1 MDSNRAAQPDSL
13 DELDAL
19 VAGYDSDDDAAQDLA
34 LAQAESLAHR
44 IWGSYR
50 EAILCLARRAEGGG
64 DDPVA
69 AAMAALRLREEAD
82 EPGHL
87 IDIARRRRRR
97 MPPSAGDAVVALYG
111 DEVLARAPT
120 PFERIF
126 ITAARS
132 LADPGEDPL
141 DPFARLAG
149 WVVPWHVPPE
159 PLRVL
164 VAAAWPLPFSVAAA
178 RDEARLWEE
187 RRRQRASLD
196 AGPTAA
202 LPTACAARHR
212 AVVDLWRADL
222 CAASP
227 ADLAARLEYWVEF
240 GGDDGKG
247 YKVLQDD
254 LAAMSLPAVP
264 PDGSRERIRR
274 LKTAHPDW
282 SLAQIGAVLGISRQA
297 VHKHLKRDGG

>member
-1 MDSNRAAQPDSL
+1 
-13 DELDAL
+13 
-19 VAGYDSDDDAAQDLA
+19 
-34 LAQAESLAHR
+34 
-44 IWGSYR
+44 
-50 EAILCLARRAEGGG
+50 
-64 DDPVA
+64 
-69 AAMAALRLREEAD
+69 MAALRLREEAD

-87 IDIARRRRRR
+87 IHLTRRRRRR
-97 MPPSAGDAVVALYG
+97 SQPSARDAVVALYG
-111 DEVLARAPT
+111 DEALARAPT
-120 PFERIF
+120 PFEQIF

-149 WVVPWHVPPE
+149 WAVPWHIPPE

-164 VAAAWPLPFSVAAA
+164 VASVLPLPLSVAAA

-187 RRRQRASLD
+187 RRRQRACLD
-196 AGPTAA
+196 AGPSAA

-212 AVVDLWRADL
+212 AVIDLWRADL
-222 CAASP
+222 RAVTP
-227 ADLAARLEYWVEF
+227 ADLVARLEYWVEF

-247 YKVLQDD
+247 YKVLHDD
-254 LAAMSLPAVP
+254 IATMSLPVAP
-264 PDGSRERIRR
+264 PDGTRERIRR
-274 LKTAHPDW
+274 LKIAHPDW